1 MTRGP
6 DFYAKLP
13 MFNEDT
19 VVEISVPSGKLIVSD
34 DLREPD
40 RFQIEARLNPNY
52 GLGLNAL
59 AQEFAE
65 KANMAYGFV
74 GNSCPSVARQ
84 ADGTLLV
91 LQGAYDEEEDETVF
105 NEDEIVVAWICT
117 DHWGAMMTDYQNWLD
132 NGGESVEKEG
142 LHHDGGTTV
151 FDVTP
156 GKYRWT
162 AYTHN
167 DNFDLQ
173 AYGRVVYAKLELI
186 EAF

>member
-1 MTRGP
+1 MFRGSA
-6 DFYAKLP
+6 FYDKLP
-13 MFNEDT
+13 PFYENT
-19 VVEISVPSGKLIVSD
+19 VLEISVHSGKLIVSD
-34 DLREPD
+34 ELREPEKF
-40 RFQIEARLNPNY
+40 RIEAKLNPNY
-52 GLGLNAL
+52 GLGMNAL

-74 GNSCPSVARQ
+74 GNSCPSVAKQ

-105 NEDEIVVAWICT
+105 NDDETVVAWICT
-117 DHWGAMMTDYQNWLD
+117 DHWAAMMTDYQNWLD
-132 NGGESVEKEG
+132 NGGSAVEKEG

-167 DNFDLQ
+167 DHFNLH

>member
-6 DFYAKLP
+6 NFYAKLP
-13 MFNEDT
+13 PFYENT

-34 DLREPD
+34 ELRGPE
-40 RFQIEARLNPNY
+40 RFRIEAKFNPNY
-52 GLGLNAL
+52 GLGMNAL

-74 GNSCPSVARQ
+74 GNSCPSVTRQ

-91 LQGAYDEEEDETVF
+91 VQGEYDEEEDESVF
-105 NEDEIVVAWICT
+105 NDDETVVAKICT
-117 DHWGAMMTDYQNWLD
+117 DHWAAMMTDYQNWLD
-132 NGGESVEKEG
+132 NGGNAVEKEG
-142 LHHDGGTTV
+142 LHHDGGMTV

-167 DNFDLQ
+167 DHFDLQ
-173 AYGRVVYAKLELI
+173 AYGRVVYAKLQLI
-186 EAF
+186 EAL

>member
-1 MTRGP
+1 MSRGHN
-6 DFYAKLP
+6 FYDKLP
-13 MFNEDT
+13 PFYENT

-34 DLREPD
+34 ELRGPEHF
-40 RFQIEARLNPNY
+40 RIEAKLNPNY
-52 GLGLNAL
+52 GLGMNAL
-59 AQEFAE
+59 AHEFAE
-65 KANMAYGFV
+65 KANLAYGFV
-74 GNSCPSVARQ
+74 GNSCPSVTRQ
-84 ADGTLLV
+84 SGGALLV
-91 LQGAYDEEEDETVF
+91 VQGAYDEEEGETVF
-105 NEDEIVVAWICT
+105 NEDETAVAWICT
-117 DHWGAMMTDYQNWLD
+117 DHWAAMMTDYQNWLD
-132 NGGESVEKEG
+132 NGGEAVEKEG

-151 FDVTP
+151 VDVTP

>member
-1 MTRGP
+1 MSRGP
-6 DFYAKLP
+6 NYYAP
-13 MFNEDT
+13 QPPFNKDT
-19 VVEISVPSGKLIVSD
+19 VVEISVPSGRLIVGD
-34 DLREPD
+34 ELRGPD
-40 RFQIEARLNPNY
+40 RFRIAPELNINY
-52 GLGLNAL
+52 GFGLD
-59 AQEFAE
+59 AQAKKFAV

-74 GNSCPSVARQ
+74 GNSCPSVTQQ

-91 LQGAYDEEEDETVF
+91 VQGAYDEEEGESVF
-105 NEDEIVVAWICT
+105 NEDETVVAYICT
-117 DHWGAMMTDYQNWLD
+117 DHWAAMMTDYQNWLD
-132 NGGESVEKEG
+132 NGGEAVEKEG
-142 LHHDGGTTV
+142 YHHNGGTTV

-167 DNFDLQ
+167 DSFDVH